1 MKEASHPINMC
12 LQERRTGTA
21 RQPHQ
26 QPPSQKDVRAQA
38 DPQESTYRD

>member
-1 MKEASHPINMC
+1 MKEVSHPINMC

-26 QPPSQKDVRAQA
+26 QPPSRKDVRAQA

>member
-1 MKEASHPINMC
+1 MKEVSHPINMC

-26 QPPSQKDVRAQA
+26 QPPFRKDVRAQA
-38 DPQESTYRD
+38 DPQE